1 MGVGSPPVSGE
12 ALNRFLL
19 ILNDRI
25 FDPRVDRGLPN
36 LTAAPVGP
44 DTRPRVSNRRVV
56 AYIRGDDGDSAFFQ
70 AIEISARRC
79 TFQCSLER
87 STENIAATNG

>member
-1 MGVGSPPVSGE
+1 
-12 ALNRFLL
+12 
-19 ILNDRI
+19 
-25 FDPRVDRGLPN
+25 
-36 LTAAPVGP
+36 
-44 DTRPRVSNRRVV
+44 VSNRRVV